1 LNTGMI
7 LIRGLKADHTSSSM
21 QGYQKD
27 DKLIEL
33 NERLRRLSNMKGS
46 RECITLK

>member
-1 LNTGMI
+1 MI

-33 NERLRRLSNMKGS
+33 NERLRKTIKHEGLKGMHLSP
-46 RECITLK
+46 